1 MDWRDLRRQFLVG
14 ALLIVL
20 HRGDGGEVAVAT
32 AHVTS
37 LRATAGPLRN
47 LAPSSHCL
55 IGLTD
60 GKFIGVIETCAEVM
74 RQLEAR

>member
-1 MDWRDLRRQFLVG
+1 MSIKANLLIG

-37 LRATAGPLRN
+37 LRATAGPLRD
-47 LAPSSHCL
+47 LAPSSRCL